1 MSRKSKRRRNRFD
14 PAQANA
20 PIESAAFEFVD
31 DRATGATAAD
41 FVVTG
46 GAAPAAPQPENAASK
61 GTAGATAAAAANPV
75 AAPAP
80 SAVQV
85 EPAVPVAPVV
95 PQRSLG
101 EVLAQAREARG
112 LTLEEASARTRI
124 SIPTLRHLEGD
135 RFDEMVAAAYARGF
149 LRNYG
154 SFLRLDPAML
164 LQQYDAVVGKQV
176 ESAPEVWEHAAGKS
190 ERSTPRWAAWVA
202 VAMGIAVAAGG
213 VVYGVRVR
221 QGAPLGTGAG
231 LQQIEEELRASQ
243 APTPEAAPVAPPPP
257 TSVDANAAAAAA
269 LPVTNAP
276 VPEAV
281 EAANSVAMPVEDTAA
296 PAQRAA
302 TPQPAAGAA
311 FALATPARAGISA
324 ETPAAAAPTGSS
336 GELTPASRAAE
347 EVAVAS
353 ASEGLVLTVT
363 ARDSCA
369 LRLQIDADA
378 RHAQRYHFAHPGE
391 TRSWNARRSFRL
403 LVQRGQ
409 WLEVRLNGTLI
420 HVPEGR
426 TLVLDRSALAPAVR
440 PARRSKK
447 SRPATVAKTPPPAAA
462 NATTLAPTAMP
473 PHAAGPPPR

>member
-1 MSRKSKRRRNRFD
+1 MH
-14 PAQANA
+14 
-20 PIESAAFEFVD
+20 
-31 DRATGATAAD
+31 
-41 FVVTG
+41 
-46 GAAPAAPQPENAASK
+46 
-61 GTAGATAAAAANPV
+61 
-75 AAPAP
+75 
-80 SAVQV
+80 
-85 EPAVPVAPVV
+85 
-95 PQRSLG
+95 
-101 EVLAQAREARG
+101 
-112 LTLEEASARTRI
+112 
-124 SIPTLRHLEGD
+124 LR
-135 RFDEMVAAAYARGF
+135 
-149 LRNYG
+149 
-154 SFLRLDPAML
+154 
-164 LQQYDAVVGKQV
+164 
-176 ESAPEVWEHAAGKS
+176 
-190 ERSTPRWAAWVA
+190 
-202 VAMGIAVAAGG
+202 
-213 VVYGVRVR
+213 
-221 QGAPLGTGAG
+221 
-231 LQQIEEELRASQ
+231 
-243 APTPEAAPVAPPPP
+243 PP

-302 TPQPAAGAA
+302 TPQPAAVAA

-324 ETPAAAAPTGSS
+324 ETPAAAAPNGIVGRTHAGVPSRRRS
-336 GELTPASRAAE
+336 GGRAART
-347 EVAVAS
+347 
-353 ASEGLVLTVT
+353 GLVLTVT

-378 RHAQRYHFAHPGE
+378 RHAQRYHFAQPGE